1 MGSLLHADRDIAD
14 VLNKRRADAAPLA
27 LGIHLGVLVG
37 SDRAITK
44 AGQKFSGDGESEIVV
59 VASIGGGPQVRIF
72 NRYGKLLGQFQ
83 AFKDEAKTGYQVMI
97 NDLNGDGRGEILVG
111 QRN

>member
-1 MGSLLHADRDIAD
+1 MEPLIKLYSNSGKLLAPAWLAFDRKFRGGVSTAIGDI
-14 VLNKRRADAAPLA
+14 
-27 LGIHLGVLVG
+27 
-37 SDRAITK
+37 
-44 AGQKFSGDGESEIVV
+44 SGDGESEIVA

-97 NDLNGDGRGEILVG
+97 NDINGDGRGEILVG